1 MSTCSTGPDFSS
13 GFPAFIS
20 AGDILTDLVRTP
32 APEGT
37 PHTSQPGAPGMDSHW
52 RAHPGGAGWNVA
64 RAVARLGLPTASVGA
79 LGVDNFSDELWNASV
94 AAGLDMRFMQRV
106 ERAPLLAIVHQTHP
120 PAYYFIGEHSADLAF
135 DPAKLPEG
143 WRAHAKWAHF
153 GCISLVRQ
161 PLGETLATLAA
172 ELRAAGV
179 KISFDPNYR
188 NLMAHGYEPIL
199 RRMAALADLIKVS
212 DEDLRMLF
220 AGKSEADAIDAVR
233 ALNPAA
239 TLLVTRGAQ
248 AATLYVGTEVIE
260 AAPPRVEVADTV
272 GAGDASIG
280 GLLFSLM
287 SAPQRNWRQ
296 HLAFALAAGAA
307 ACRRPGAHSP
317 TLDEVVALLAD

>member
-13 GFPAFIS
+13 GFPAFVS

-37 PHTSQPGAPGMDSHW
+37 PAQADSQW

-64 RAVARLGLPTASVGA
+64 RAVARLGLPTACVGS
-79 LGVDNFSDELWNASV
+79 LGTDNFSDELWNASV

-106 ERAPLLAIVHQTHP
+106 ERPPLLAIVHETHP
-120 PAYYFIGEHSADLAF
+120 PAYYFIGEQSADLAF

-220 AGKSEADAIDAVR
+220 PGQGEADAIAAVR

-239 TLLVTRGAQ
+239 TVLVTRGAQ
-248 AATLYVGTEVIE
+248 PASLYTAGGEVLE

-287 SAPQRNWRQ
+287 STPQRTWRQ

>member
-1 MSTCSTGPDFSS
+1 MSTCGTGPDFSS
-13 GFPAFIS
+13 GFPAFVS
-20 AGDILTDLVRTP
+20 AGDILTDLVRLD
-32 APEGT
+32 APD
-37 PHTSQPGAPGMDSHW
+37 GAPAHAASQW

-64 RAVARLGLPTASVGA
+64 RAVARLGLPTACAGA
-79 LGVDNFSDELWNASV
+79 LGTDNFSDELWQASL
-94 AAGLDMRFMQRV
+94 AAGLDMRFMERV
-106 ERAPLLAIVHQTHP
+106 ERPPLLAIVHKTQP
-120 PAYYFIGEHSADLAF
+120 PAYYFIGEQSADLAF

-153 GCISLVRQ
+153 GGISLVRQ

-179 KISFDPNYR
+179 KISFDPNCR
-188 NLMAHGYEPIL
+188 SLMAQGYAPIL
-199 RRMAALADLIKVS
+199 ARMAALADLIKVS
-212 DEDLRMLF
+212 DEDLVMLF
-220 AGKSEADAIDAVR
+220 PGSGEAEAIAALR

-248 AATLYVGTEVIE
+248 TATLFTADEVIVE
-260 AAPPRVEVADTV
+260 ASPPRVEVADTV

-287 SAPQRNWRQ
+287 SAPRRTWRQ

-307 ACRRPGAHSP
+307 ACRRAGAHSP

>member
-20 AGDILTDLVRTP
+20 AGDILTDLVRVD
-32 APEGT
+32 APDGT
-37 PHTSQPGAPGMDSHW
+37 HSHAGSQW

-64 RAVARLGLPTASVGA
+64 RAVARLGLPTACAGA
-79 LGVDNFSDELWNASV
+79 LGTDNFSDELWNASV

-106 ERAPLLAIVHQTHP
+106 ERAPLLAIVHRTHP
-120 PAYYFIGEHSADLAF
+120 PAYYFIGEQSADLAF
-135 DPAKLPEG
+135 DPAQLPAG
-143 WRAHAKWAHF
+143 WRAQAKWAHF
-153 GCISLVRQ
+153 GGISLVRQ

-179 KISFDPNYR
+179 KISFDPNCR
-188 NLMAHGYEPIL
+188 SLMAHGYEPIL

-220 AGKSEADAIDAVR
+220 PGLGEAEAIAAMR

-248 AATLYVGTEVIE
+248 AATLFAGDEVIE

-287 SAPQRNWRQ
+287 SAPQRTWRQ
-296 HLAFALAAGAA
+296 HLGFALAAGAA

>member
-13 GFPAFIS
+13 GFPAFVS
-20 AGDILTDLVRTP
+20 AGDILTDLVRIAP
-32 APEGT
+32 AG
-37 PHTSQPGAPGMDSHW
+37 HGASSADSRW
-52 RAHPGGAGWNVA
+52 LAHPGGAGWNVA
-64 RAVARLGLPTASVGA
+64 RAVARLGLPTACAGA
-79 LGVDNFSDELWNASV
+79 LGTDNFSDELWNASV

-106 ERAPLLAIVHQTHP
+106 ARPPLLAIVHQTHP
-120 PAYYFIGEHSADLAF
+120 PAYYFIGEASADLAF
-135 DPAKLPEG
+135 DPAQLPEG

-172 ELRAAGV
+172 DLRAAGV

-199 RRMAALADLIKVS
+199 HRMAALADLIKVS

-220 AGKSEADAIDAVR
+220 PGLGEADAIAAVR

-248 AATLYVGTEVIE
+248 AATLYAGDEILE
-260 AAPPRVEVADTV
+260 ATPPRVEVVDTV

-287 SAPQRNWRQ
+287 STPQRTWRQ

-307 ACRRPGAHSP
+307 ACRRAGAHSP